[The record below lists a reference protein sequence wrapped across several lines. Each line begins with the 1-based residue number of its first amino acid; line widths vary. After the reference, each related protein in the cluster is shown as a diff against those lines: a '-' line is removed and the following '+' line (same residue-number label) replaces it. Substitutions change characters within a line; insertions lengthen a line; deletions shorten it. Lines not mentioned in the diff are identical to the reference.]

1 MKLRNNRRKKQP
13 KPSVIRPWSGVRNAA
28 IAVLLAV
35 NVVLLLA
42 LGCVKGYD
50 AVLKHQMHK
59 QMDSMLA
66 QQGVLCGSSVYRTM
80 EHAPQAYTLRAD
92 ERVQK
97 QLAQT
102 LLRGDIKTQAKGS
115 AVVSWSQSGK
125 LDADVQLSDV
135 EVPQDNDQAAE
146 VVENL
151 LKTAGFS
158 VSRKQIAATQD
169 NNGFSVSVQQNIYD
183 TELIGCSLDV
193 AIAPN
198 NIFYITGTWCTG
210 TAQPLEIR
218 ALKTYSEQQA
228 LFQFLGAKSGAGQ
241 ILRVQAAYVLSDRSG
256 GRFATIPCWRFST
269 DQGDYLLNIMT
280 GEVVTAESI
289 GETRQ
294 TGDEAEAGSGSA
306 ADAGS
311 GTGVT
316 ANDADADDALPD
328 LEMPEDGTE
337 QSTSNAA
344 TQQNATDAAADI
356 WDAEG

>member
-1 MKLRNNRRKKQP
+1 M
-13 KPSVIRPWSGVRNAA
+13 
-28 IAVLLAV
+28 
-35 NVVLLLA
+35 
-42 LGCVKGYD
+42 
-50 AVLKHQMHK
+50 
-59 QMDSMLA
+59 
-66 QQGVLCGSSVYRTM
+66 
-80 EHAPQAYTLRAD
+80 
-92 ERVQK
+92 
-97 QLAQT
+97 
-102 LLRGDIKTQAKGS
+102 
-115 AVVSWSQSGK
+115 
-125 LDADVQLSDV
+125 
-135 EVPQDNDQAAE
+135 
-146 VVENL
+146 
-151 LKTAGFS
+151 
-158 VSRKQIAATQD
+158 
-169 NNGFSVSVQQNIYD
+169 
-183 TELIGCSLDV
+183 DV

-228 LFQFLGAKSGAGQ
+228 LFQFLSAKSGAGQ

-280 GEVVTAESI
+280 GEVATAESI
-289 GETRQ
+289 GETSQ

>member
-1 MKLRNNRRKKQP
+1 M
-13 KPSVIRPWSGVRNAA
+13 
-28 IAVLLAV
+28 
-35 NVVLLLA
+35 
-42 LGCVKGYD
+42 
-50 AVLKHQMHK
+50 
-59 QMDSMLA
+59 
-66 QQGVLCGSSVYRTM
+66 
-80 EHAPQAYTLRAD
+80 
-92 ERVQK
+92 
-97 QLAQT
+97 
-102 LLRGDIKTQAKGS
+102 
-115 AVVSWSQSGK
+115 
-125 LDADVQLSDV
+125 
-135 EVPQDNDQAAE
+135 PQDNDQAAE

-158 VSRKQIAATQD
+158 VSQKQIAATQD

-183 TELIGCSLDV
+183 HGVDWMPLDV
-193 AIAPN
+193 AMRPIIFSILRALVHRHGAAVGNPRPENLFRAAGTVSIPRRKKRCGTDSSRAGGICAVGSQRRPLCDHSMLAP
-198 NIFYITGTWCTG
+198 FRR
-210 TAQPLEIR
+210 IR
-218 ALKTYSEQQA
+218 A
-228 LFQFLGAKSGAGQ
+228 
-241 ILRVQAAYVLSDRSG
+241 
-256 GRFATIPCWRFST
+256 
-269 DQGDYLLNIMT
+269 DYLLNIMT

-289 GETRQ
+289 GETSQ